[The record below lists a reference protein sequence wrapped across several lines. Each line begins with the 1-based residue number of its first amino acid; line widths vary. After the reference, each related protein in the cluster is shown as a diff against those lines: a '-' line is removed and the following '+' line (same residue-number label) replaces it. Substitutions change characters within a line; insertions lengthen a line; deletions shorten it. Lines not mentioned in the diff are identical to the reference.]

1 MANKKNNNKKTTEE
15 KKQKKVKEE
24 VKKEKK
30 ESKQAKKKSKKTES
44 KSKTK
49 TSKKKK
55 TTNKTPQTMEELL
68 EKTDYKL
75 KVLNKGEEEVGTV
88 TDITESAVLVDIGAK
103 TEGLVTDKEYKKA
116 EEFISKLEVGDE
128 VTAEVISPEN
138 EKGQILLSLQRAAD
152 AHKWNLLE
160 QYQDTG
166 KVIEVRGLR
175 VNKGGLIAR
184 KFGIRGFIPAS
195 QFGRQYLG
203 KIDDLQNEKVKVK
216 IIEVDRSKNRLI
228 FSEKAVSEA
237 DVIEKQEEALKEV
250 EIGEV
255 YEGVVSGVKPFGVFV
270 RVIIDENG
278 DTDDE
283 NLFLEGLVHI
293 SEISWERV
301 ENVKSRFNVGD
312 RVKVKVI
319 ALEEDS
325 AKLNLSIKRLKP
337 DPWEEIEKNYPEDK
351 KVKGK
356 ITRLVAFG
364 AFVEL
369 EPGIEGLI
377 HISKIPADYDMEV
390 GDKVEVY
397 IESIDKEKRRMSL
410 GLVLTEKPVGYK

>member
-1 MANKKNNNKKTTEE
+1 MAKKKNNNKKTTEE

-278 DTDDE
+278 DDEDE

-337 DPWEEIEKNYPEDK
+337 DPWESIEEKYPEDK

-377 HISKIPADYDMEV
+377 HISKIPADFSMDV